1 MTPRALFWIGA
12 LIAFSAIVSLYSA
25 ERAKI
30 SRELLQQ
37 QEQFQQAQVE
47 SMKIF
52 LQKQKD
58 GKKLI
63 RLAKR
68 LPSENAE
75 LIKLVVLRA
84 YELEPNSRD
93 IAVLASAY
101 DPGAKARVK
110 EIDPLYSE

>member
-47 SMKIF
+47 SMRIF
-52 LQKQKD
+52 LQQQKD

-63 RLAKR
+63 GLAKR

-93 IAVLASAY
+93 IALLASAY
-101 DPGAKARVK
+101 SDEAKKRVK